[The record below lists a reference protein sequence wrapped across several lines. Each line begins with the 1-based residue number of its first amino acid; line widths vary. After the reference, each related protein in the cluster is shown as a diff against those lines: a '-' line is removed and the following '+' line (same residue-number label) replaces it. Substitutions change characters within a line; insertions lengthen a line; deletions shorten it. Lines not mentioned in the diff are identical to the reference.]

1 MKSFLQKL
9 KNNQRGNVIILT
21 AAAMPLLIGS
31 AGLATDTIQWA
42 LWKRQLQ
49 RAADSAAIAGVYD
62 RLQSGTMA
70 TVTTAVAKDLEINQK
85 TGIVLSGTPTI
96 SWPGDTGVMVKQVK
110 VVLRL
115 QRRLAFSS
123 MFLQTD
129 PTIAAA
135 ATAASVPGSEE
146 FCVVALESTSAMG
159 IQTSGNGAVE
169 TDCSWMTNSRSTTA
183 AVAKG
188 SSRVKADVLAA
199 AGGIT
204 QSANFTVTR
213 YDPYSPAINDP
224 YANLA
229 PDPADM
235 NCATEIA
242 RVNGNMV
249 TRTVALTEDSVMS
262 NYFAVGGI
270 GLTQTKNCFASI
282 SVGSN
287 KPLTLPAGVYYIDA
301 GNVNVQGTLLGNGVT
316 IVLTNTSAAA
326 SGVTI
331 GTVDAN
337 ASGNMLITAPT
348 SGKWAGMAIY
358 QDRRATDVSTPGAG
372 QMNSSAPNKIN
383 GNSNSGIT
391 GVLYFPNQQLTYNG
405 NGASAFRCTQVVA
418 RRVQFS
424 GTSDMKLTD
433 KAGCVGT
440 GVEPVEGGVRVRL
453 VA

>member
-1 MKSFLQKL
+1 
-9 KNNQRGNVIILT
+9 
-21 AAAMPLLIGS
+21 
-31 AGLATDTIQWA
+31 
-42 LWKRQLQ
+42 
-49 RAADSAAIAGVYD
+49 
-62 RLQSGTMA
+62 
-70 TVTTAVAKDLEINQK
+70 
-85 TGIVLSGTPTI
+85 
-96 SWPGDTGVMVKQVK
+96 
-110 VVLRL
+110 
-115 QRRLAFSS
+115 
-123 MFLQTD
+123 
-129 PTIAAA
+129 
-135 ATAASVPGSEE
+135 
-146 FCVVALESTSAMG
+146 
-159 IQTSGNGAVE
+159 
-169 TDCSWMTNSRSTTA
+169 
-183 AVAKG
+183 
-188 SSRVKADVLAA
+188 
-199 AGGIT
+199 
-204 QSANFTVTR
+204 
-213 YDPYSPAINDP
+213 
-224 YANLA
+224 
-229 PDPADM
+229 
-235 NCATEIA
+235 
-242 RVNGNMV
+242 
-249 TRTVALTEDSVMS
+249 MS
-262 NYFAVGGI
+262 NYFAVGG
-270 GLTQTKNCFASI
+270 TQTKNCFASI

-287 KPLTLPAGVYYIDA
+287 KTLTLPAGVYYIDA

-405 NGASAFRCTQVVA
+405 NGASAFRCTKVVA